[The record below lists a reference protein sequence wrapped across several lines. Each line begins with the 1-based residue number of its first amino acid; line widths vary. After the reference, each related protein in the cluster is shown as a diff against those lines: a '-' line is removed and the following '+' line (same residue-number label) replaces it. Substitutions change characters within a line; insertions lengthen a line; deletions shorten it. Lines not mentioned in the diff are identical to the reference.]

1 MGPSTAR
8 IGPPATD
15 PPIAEIE
22 PICETVAE
30 FRACETPTPDLK
42 ADRLLGAPGPPS
54 MAAGWS
60 LTRHCSASRASS
72 SPGFKTADL
81 PLRILNSNQILDCH
95 RIYTVRNPETWGTR
109 LPPDLGMTPQPLPAS
124 TRAFEWPSLIAL
136 CDTITD

>member
-15 PPIAEIE
+15 QPIAETE
-22 PICETVAE
+22 PNCESVAE
-30 FRACETPTPDLK
+30 FRVCETPTLDPK
-42 ADRLLGAPGPPS
+42 AVMVLGAPGPQS
-54 MAAGWS
+54 MAAGWL
-60 LTRHCSASRASS
+60 LTRHCSANRANSA
-72 SPGFKTADL
+72 PGLETADL
-81 PLRILNSNQILDCH
+81 PQRILNSNQILDCH